1 MPREIEG
8 KKFEVLTRGGKVIDS
23 SFYDGSRGW
32 VYTSWRKT
40 GHCPSDIMAYRVIEA
55 NPKPAIDAAME
66 QPCTS

>member
-1 MPREIEG
+1 MKADWIPNPGDSDEMPPAIKG

-40 GHCPSDIMAYRVIEA
+40 GHCPSDIMAYRVFL
-55 NPKPAIDAAME
+55 E
-66 QPCTS
+66 QQ